1 MPWIEQ
7 RHRKHIPYTRLE
19 GRKVA
24 GPRFGSREEAEMFLR
39 LAELAGWEGACAY
52 VAPPPLQETEPAALS
67 VRERAIAA
75 GAIDDPVALA
85 ITDPALPAPEG
96 MRPAGVS
103 VGELVRLHLSTLSVR
118 DKTLHQYQAYVRD
131 HIDPYFGDL
140 DAGYVIRYAHPLAEG
155 TCAKDVA
162 AWRSWLLA
170 KPVRSRRGRATGRT
184 LKAKTV
190 KHIMSL
196 VSTAYTQARAA
207 DFAPLVDRNPFANMS
222 PSQTHPDDVERIFL
236 TPEQFQVV
244 LERVVEHYQPF
255 LLFLVLTGLR
265 WGEGAGL
272 RVCDVN
278 LHPAQGR
285 PYLEVRTALS
295 RPAGGGFV
303 FGWLKSRAARRR
315 LTIPDV
321 LIPVLQQAMEGKD
334 PEQPVFTAP
343 QGGAMFHNNVD
354 RNLKKAIERAQF
366 VDPSVPDFTLHAL
379 RHTCAAWL
387 LSAGRTPYQVSR
399 QLGHETEATTMK
411 HYGHLVRTE
420 YDANADTLEQV
431 LTDAGWSLGEA
442 VAVDVQPTERDLRL
456 VVSLDT
462 HEIAGDESSGETEAA

>member
-1 MPWIEQ
+1 MAWIEQ
-7 RHRKHIPYTRLE
+7 RHRKYVPYARIE
-19 GRKVA
+19 GRKVP
-24 GPRFGSREEAEMFLR
+24 GPRFGTREEAEMFLR

-52 VAPPPLQETEPAALS
+52 VDLDPVQESEPAALTL
-67 VRERAIAA
+67 RERAIAA
-75 GAIDDPVALA
+75 GATDDPVALPV
-85 ITDPALPAPEG
+85 TDPALPAPEG

-103 VGELVRLHLSTLSVR
+103 VGELVRLHISALSVR
-118 DKTLHQYQAYVRD
+118 PKTLRQYRAYVRD

-140 DAGYVIRYAHPLAEG
+140 DAGYVIKLAHPLAEG
-155 TCAKDVA
+155 TCAMNVA
-162 AWRSWLLA
+162 AWREWLLT
-170 KPVRSRRGRATGRT
+170 KPVLSRQGKPTGRT
-184 LKAKTV
+184 LKNTTV
-190 KHIMSL
+190 KHIISL
-196 VSTAYTQARAA
+196 AATAYSEAMAA
-207 DFAPLVDRNPFANMS
+207 DFAPLVDRNPFQHMS
-222 PSQTHPDDVERIFL
+222 PSQTHPDQVERIFL
-236 TPEQFQVV
+236 TPEQFQLV

-265 WGEGAGL
+265 WGEAAGL
-272 RVCDVN
+272 RICDVN
-278 LHPAQGR
+278 LHPDKGR

-295 RPAGGGFV
+295 RPAGGGLV

-321 LIPVLQQAMEGKD
+321 LIPVLHVAMEGKA

-343 QGGAMFHNNVD
+343 KGGALFHNNVD
-354 RNLKKAIERAQF
+354 RNLKKAIKRAQW
-366 VDPSVPDFTLHAL
+366 VEQTLPYFTLHAL

-420 YDANADTLEQV
+420 YDANADTLQQV

-442 VAVDVQPTERDLRL
+442 VAVAVEPTERDLRL
-456 VVSLDT
+456 VVGLDT
-462 HEIAGDESSGETEAA
+462 REIDGDDSPDDVEAA

>member
-1 MPWIEQ
+1 MAWIEQ
-7 RHRKHIPYTRLE
+7 RHRKYVPYARIE
-19 GRKVA
+19 GRKVP
-24 GPRFGSREEAEMFLR
+24 GPRFGTREEAEMFLR

-52 VAPPPLQETEPAALS
+52 VDLDPVEESGPAALTL
-67 VRERAIAA
+67 RERAIAA
-75 GAIDDPVALA
+75 GAIDDLVALPA
-85 ITDPALPAPEG
+85 TDPGLPAPEG

-103 VGELVRLHLSTLSVR
+103 VGELVRLHLSGLTVR
-118 DKTLHQYQAYVRD
+118 PKTLRQYRAYVRD
-131 HIDPYFGDL
+131 HVDPYFGDL
-140 DAGYVIRYAHPLAEG
+140 DAGYVIRLAHPLAEG
-155 TCAKDVA
+155 TCAKNVA
-162 AWRSWLLA
+162 EWREWLRT
-170 KPVRSRRGRATGRT
+170 KPVLTRKGKPTGRT
-184 LKAKTV
+184 LKDKTV
-190 KHIMSL
+190 KHIISL
-196 VSTAYTQARAA
+196 AATAYSQALAA
-207 DFAPLVDRNPFANMS
+207 DFAPLVDRNPFKNMS
-222 PSQTHPDDVERIFL
+222 PSQTHDDDVERIFL

-244 LERVVEHYQPF
+244 LERVVKHYQPF
-255 LLFLVLTGLR
+255 VLFLALTGLR

-278 LHPAQGR
+278 LNPPQGR

-321 LIPVLQQAMEGKD
+321 LIPVLKDAMEGKG

-343 QGGAMFHNNVD
+343 RGGALFHNNVD
-354 RNLKKAIERAQF
+354 RNLKKAIERAQW
-366 VDPSVPDFTLHAL
+366 VDPTLPYFTLHAL

-442 VAVDVQPTERDLRL
+442 VAVAVEPTERDLRL

-462 HEIAGDESSGETEAA
+462 HQIAGDESSSETEAA